1 MAADSRLTHHI
12 FGTPGSGRLVVLVG
26 AGIGVA
32 LDPLPAE
39 TAARDVCVLAVAL
52 GDAMM
57 EDPGGYGSETP
68 AEQTASWLAQLIRQ
82 TVEQTAS
89 EADAPATTGVVIY
102 GRSVDVAVRA
112 VVELGET
119 VDRLALIGVAAPE
132 QPLERDTLGAVIT
145 AVRAKTL
152 IMNGQRVEGAA
163 AAAAAWYKDHL
174 PSARVEMVPGVSE
187 LSLSAVWGRVL
198 AHVAPRTRRSDA
210 S

>member
-1 MAADSRLTHHI
+1 MAADPRLSHRV

-39 TAARDVCVLAVAL
+39 TAARDICVLAVAL
-52 GDAMM
+52 GDATM

-68 AEQTASWLAQLIRQ
+68 AEQTADWLVQLIRQ
-82 TVEQTAS
+82 TLGATATGARTTGS
-89 EADAPATTGVVIY
+89 TPTTGVVVY
-102 GRSVDVAVRA
+102 GRAVDVALRA

-132 QPLERDTLGAVIT
+132 RPLDRDDLIESVSAQ
-145 AVRAKTL
+145 TL

-174 PSARVEMVPGVSE
+174 TSARVEMVPGESE
-187 LSLSAVWGRVL
+187 LSLSTVWGRVL
-198 AHVAPRTRRSDA
+198 SHVAPRTKR
-210 S
+210 